1 MQISKIN
8 TMKKFIQ
15 LLTLAIIIS
24 LFACGPTVEQ
34 AIKYNDDIITKSE
47 DISAKM
53 IALTESYDKFVNDQT
68 EQYHAEALKTTKEAI
83 AFVSNL
89 DPFDNDS
96 SLKAGALVLFKTY
109 ESVLEIEHK
118 RLIELMK
125 LPDAKYGEN
134 EVAEY
139 DKTRGEAIRK
149 VDIEIGKMIEIQKQF
164 ATKHKFSFI
173 EE

>member
-1 MQISKIN
+1 
-8 TMKKFIQ
+8 MKKFY
-15 LLTLAIIIS
+15 LFLTLAIIIC

-34 AIKYNDDIITKSE
+34 AIKYNDDIITKTE
-47 DISAKM
+47 DIKSKM
-53 IALTESYDKFVNDQT
+53 NALTESYDKFVNEQS

-83 AFVSNL
+83 AYVSNL
-89 DPFDNDS
+89 EPFDNDT

-109 ESVLEIEHK
+109 ESVLEVEHK

-125 LPDAKYGEN
+125 LPDIKYGEK

-139 DKTRGEAIRK
+139 DKTRGEAIK
-149 VDIEIGKMIEIQKQF
+149 KIDVAIGNMIEIQKQF
-164 ATKHKFSFI
+164 AKMHKFKFN